1 MTAVHIWFQA
11 RIRQAFAGGSKRKW
25 QIQVECVTCLKRVIC
40 LSPFFEILL
49 LSNANWIVSSD
60 HRSINMSVASLL
72 QRQILPR
79 FLDAMSFFPR
89 KVQDFGAL
97 KAYFRPQS
105 LRLRGQSW
113 GQRLWERKFLQFRH
127 ADLVSGGPRLSPEV
141 VSARLNFSERGPKN
155 LLLHSKNQAGR
166 ALYYWPAC
174 ENLGVPHPKWMS
186 CKCVFK
192 CTRFNWGV
200 NSRNKKCGQNLS
212 VFATIFSYY
221 CQRLCML

>member
-1 MTAVHIWFQA
+1 MGTALLNFGTRANSFGHGPPDLQQNMFVFFQCWFLERHPWSKSGTLKFVSPCAHMTAVHIWFQA

-79 FLDAMSFFPR
+79 FLDAMSSFPR

-141 VSARLNFSERGPKN
+141 ACTQQKSSGPCPILLARVRKFRGAAPKMN
-155 LLLHSKNQAGR
+155 
-166 ALYYWPAC
+166 
-174 ENLGVPHPKWMS
+174 V
-186 CKCVFK
+186 V
-192 CTRFNWGV
+192 
-200 NSRNKKCGQNLS
+200 
-212 VFATIFSYY
+212 
-221 CQRLCML
+221 

>member
-1 MTAVHIWFQA
+1 MLLAWSVLYT
-11 RIRQAFAGGSKRKW
+11 S
-25 QIQVECVTCLKRVIC
+25 L
-40 LSPFFEILL
+40 LSFEILL

-97 KAYFRPQS
+97 KAYFRPQN
-105 LRLRGQSW
+105 LRLGGQSW
-113 GQRLWERKFLQFRH
+113 GQRLWERNSSSFGTRTSFQAGRDYLLRL
-127 ADLVSGGPRLSPEV
+127 LV
-141 VSARLNFSERGPKN
+141 
-155 LLLHSKNQAGR
+155 HSKNQAGR

-186 CKCVFK
+186 CKCAFK

-200 NSRNKKCGQNLS
+200 NSRNKKCRQNFS